1 MYSYVL
7 FMTEYNM
14 YEIEI
19 RQGPIGH
26 MTSGP
31 TLDICIE
38 NGLDLLMSVSGDV
51 KVKITHR
58 SDDET
63 NIIVDLPERDSMAV
77 RFILDAM
84 RSNHSYLEETSYS
97 TVVTKSGN
105 SLIIKVTDQ
114 CKLMGLKYLDPI
126 DVVLRRAWIEYDD
139 QFYDYS
145 VFKDRDS
152 KPVSESE
159 MFVDDDSD
167 MNVYRSFIE
176 DFSIKGMVS
185 IEGLDKSV
193 LANYLNED
201 NSRCLKTED
210 GEIIIMSMIDK
221 KKVETVS
228 WRADTDPAL
237 EVCEYPKYCWKNS
250 EQYSLLVIRLL
261 TV

>member
-1 MYSYVL
+1 MV
-7 FMTEYNM
+7 EYDT
-14 YEIEI
+14 YQIEI
-19 RQGPIGH
+19 HQGPVGH
-26 MTSGP
+26 ITSGP
-31 TLDICIE
+31 TLDYCIE
-38 NGLDLLMSVSGDV
+38 NGLDLLMALSGDV
-51 KVKITHR
+51 KVKITYR

-63 NIIVDLPERDSMAV
+63 RTIVDLPERDSMAV

-84 RSNHSYLEETSYS
+84 RSNHSFLEETSYS
-97 TVVTKSGN
+97 TVITKSGN

-126 DVVLRRAWIEYDD
+126 DVVLRRAWTEYDD

-152 KPVSESE
+152 RPVSESE
-159 MFVDDDSD
+159 MFVDGDSD
-167 MNVYRSFIE
+167 VIAYRSFIE
-176 DFSIKGMVS
+176 DFNVSGMVS
-185 IEGLDKSV
+185 SEGLDKSV

-221 KKVETVS
+221 KKVGSVL
-228 WRADTDPAL
+228 WRVDTDPAL
-237 EVCEYPKYCWKNS
+237 EVGEFPRYCWKDP
-250 EQYSLLVIRLL
+250 EQYSLVVTRLL

>member
-1 MYSYVL
+1 MV
-7 FMTEYNM
+7 EYNI

-19 RQGPIGH
+19 HQGPVGH
-26 MTSGP
+26 ITSGP
-31 TLDICIE
+31 TLDYCIE
-38 NGLDLLMSVSGDV
+38 NGLDLLMSMSGDV

-63 NIIVDLPERDSMAV
+63 RTIIDLPERDSMAV

-97 TVVTKSGN
+97 TVITKSGN

-126 DVVLRRAWIEYDD
+126 DVVLRRAWTEYDD

-152 KPVSESE
+152 RSVSESE
-159 MFVDDDSD
+159 MFVDEDSD
-167 MNVYRSFIE
+167 MSAYRSFIE
-176 DFSIKGMVS
+176 DFNVSGMVS
-185 IEGLDKSV
+185 SEGLDKSV
-193 LANYLNED
+193 LAKYLNED
-201 NSRCLKTED
+201 NSRCLKTGD
-210 GEIIIMSMIDK
+210 DEIIIMSMIDK
-221 KKVETVS
+221 KKVGSVL
-228 WRADTDPAL
+228 WRVDTDPAL
-237 EVCEYPKYCWKNS
+237 EVGEFPKYCWKDP
-250 EQYSLLVIRLL
+250 EQYSLVVTRLL

>member
-1 MYSYVL
+1 MS
-7 FMTEYNM
+7 EYDT
-14 YEIEI
+14 YKIEI
-19 RQGPIGH
+19 HQGSTGH
-26 MTSGP
+26 ISSGP

-38 NGLDLLMSVSGDV
+38 NGLDLLMSVSGNV
-51 KVKITHR
+51 KVKIIHCM
-58 SDDET
+58 DDKT
-63 NIIVDLPERDSMAV
+63 RTIVDLPERDSMAV

-126 DVVLRRAWIEYDD
+126 DVVLRRAWTEYDD

-152 KPVSESE
+152 RPVSEPE
-159 MFVDDDSD
+159 MFVDGDSD
-167 MNVYRSFIE
+167 ISVYRAFIE
-176 DFSIKGMVS
+176 DFNISGMVS
-185 IEGLDKSV
+185 LEGLNKSV

-221 KKVETVS
+221 NKLGFVS
-228 WRADTDPAL
+228 WRVDTDPAL
-237 EVCEYPKYCWKNS
+237 EVGEFPKYCWKNP
-250 EQYSLLVIRLL
+250 EQYSLVVTRLR